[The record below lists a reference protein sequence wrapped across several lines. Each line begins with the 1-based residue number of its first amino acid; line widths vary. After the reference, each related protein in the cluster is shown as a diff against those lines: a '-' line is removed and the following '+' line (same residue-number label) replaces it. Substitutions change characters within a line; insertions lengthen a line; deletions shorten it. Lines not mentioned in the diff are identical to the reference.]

1 MFIGMRDGM
10 TDEAWIAMSDT
21 LDDGV
26 FFARMTAAMQ
36 G

>member
-1 MFIGMRDGM
+1 M

-26 FFARMTAAMQ
+26 FFEMFGAAV
-36 G
+36 GVG